1 MIFTISVSIK
11 LTKSNNIFTIL
22 RSEGLPS
29 WDTLEKDA
37 EYLFSE
43 AEKLNMPSC
52 LSHNDLWHTNILY
65 DEDTGNEIDHLN
77 LKIWILNNEF
87 LLNLKSTTIDFLGK
101 YAK

>member
-1 MIFTISVSIK
+1 MIFKISVSIK
-11 LTKSNNIFTIL
+11 LTIDLSNNIFTIL

-43 AEKLNMPSC
+43 AEKLNMPIC

-65 DEDTGNEIDHLN
+65 DEDTGNKIDHLN
-77 LKIWILNNEF
+77 LKIWILNN
-87 LLNLKSTTIDFLGK
+87 
-101 YAK
+101 